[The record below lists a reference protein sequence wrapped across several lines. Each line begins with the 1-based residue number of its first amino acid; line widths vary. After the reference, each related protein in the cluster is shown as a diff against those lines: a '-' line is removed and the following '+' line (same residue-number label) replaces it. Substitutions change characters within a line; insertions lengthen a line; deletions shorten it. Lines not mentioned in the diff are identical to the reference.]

1 MSVAAHRIRRIGFTS
16 ADLGLVA
23 GFYAALGFEAIGT
36 EAVGEAELAMLG
48 MAGARAERLS
58 MRLGRQEV
66 EFVRFD
72 PPGRAYPNDSTSTDL
87 WFQHIAIAVSDIGEA
102 YARAMAAG
110 GHAITEGGPQTLP
123 PNTGSVTAFK
133 FRDPEG
139 HPLELLAFPPGVG
152 EEAWQAKG
160 AAVPFLGI
168 DHTAI
173 AVSDIVRSRAFY
185 EGLGFRVKP
194 GSENAGPGQQRLDA
208 VAADRVAVVP
218 LVLPQVPPH
227 LELLGY
233 EVGSRRPM
241 PPGTRVADLWATRVI
256 IEGKAIPEEDART
269 TLRPDRTRSVLI
281 GDPDGHALVVASD
294 PEGHEKHMS

>member
-241 PPGTRVADLWATRVI
+241 PPGTRVADLWRRALSSR
-256 IEGKAIPEEDART
+256 GKPSRRKT
-269 TLRPDRTRSVLI
+269 HGPR
-281 GDPDGHALVVASD
+281 
-294 PEGHEKHMS
+294 

>member
-1 MSVAAHRIRRIGFTS
+1 MSIAAHRIRRIGFTT
-16 ADLGLVA
+16 ADLGLAA

-36 EAVGEAELAMLG
+36 DTVDAPELAVLG

-66 EFVRFD
+66 EFLRFD
-72 PPGRAYPNDSTSTDL
+72 PPGRAYPDGSTSTDL

-123 PNTGSVTAFK
+123 PNTGGVAAFK

-173 AVSDIVRSRAFY
+173 AVSDIARSRAF
-185 EGLGFRVKP
+185 
-194 GSENAGPGQQRLDA
+194 
-208 VAADRVAVVP
+208 
-218 LVLPQVPPH
+218 
-227 LELLGY
+227 
-233 EVGSRRPM
+233 
-241 PPGTRVADLWATRVI
+241 
-256 IEGKAIPEEDART
+256 
-269 TLRPDRTRSVLI
+269 
-281 GDPDGHALVVASD
+281 
-294 PEGHEKHMS
+294 